1 MNVVVYVT
9 ERYKRKYV
17 VESYR
22 EWGQV
27 WSVLKYVESCIIEH

>member
-1 MNVVVYVT
+1 MNVVIYVT

-22 EWGQV
+22 EWGHV
-27 WSVLKYVESCIIEH
+27 RSVLIYVESCIIER